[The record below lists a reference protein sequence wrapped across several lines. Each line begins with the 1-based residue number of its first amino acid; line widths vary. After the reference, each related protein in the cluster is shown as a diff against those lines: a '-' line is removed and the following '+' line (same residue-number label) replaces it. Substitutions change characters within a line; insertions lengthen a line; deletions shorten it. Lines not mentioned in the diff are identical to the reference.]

1 MIALEVYLF
10 GNRKRIIC
18 LIYLTPTDQVTEEDM
33 RDLPEQHPVP
43 IILLGDFNA
52 FNSLWGREKNEY
64 KKENDRENT

>member
-1 MIALEVYLF
+1 MFNIS
-10 GNRKRIIC
+10 
-18 LIYLTPTDQVTEEDM
+18 TPTDQVTEEDM

-52 FNSLWGREKNEY
+52 FNSLWEREKNEY